1 MPQPKSSRS
10 SSSRSSGSSSSRS
23 TRSTSKS
30 TSATSRSTAAKKGA
44 ATRKA
49 AANKRS
55 ASAKKA
61 AQTRKA
67 SAKPAPQKAAVETT
81 ESARVQLTQLR
92 DHLRRG
98 VIVTTGSLKEVMDD
112 AVKRGQITRKDATA
126 LSQAIVS
133 TGRAQADG
141 FRAGVEQLLG
151 KGTSRAAQSG
161 DVALREVDRARRAV
175 GVGPTF
181 PITLYDSLSA
191 AQIQKRLNDLTPA
204 ELRKVRDY
212 EKRNQN
218 RKSVQ
223 GAIERKLKK

>member
-1 MPQPKSSRS
+1 MPQPKSSSSSSRS
-10 SSSRSSGSSSSRS
+10 SSSRS
-23 TRSTSKS
+23 
-30 TSATSRSTAAKKGA
+30 TSASSRSTAAKKGA

-55 ASAKKA
+55 ATAKKGA
-61 AQTRKA
+61 ATRKA
-67 SAKPAPQKAAVETT
+67 ATKPPAQKAAVETS
-81 ESARVQLTQLR
+81 EGARAQLTQLR
-92 DHLRRG
+92 DVLRRG
-98 VIVTTGSLKEVMDD
+98 VIVTTGSLKEAMDD

-126 LSQAIVS
+126 LSQNIVS

-141 FRAGVEQLLG
+141 LRAGVEQLLG
-151 KGTSRAAQSG
+151 KGSSRAAQSG

-175 GVGPTF
+175 GVGPNF
-181 PITLYDSLSA
+181 PITRYDSLSA
-191 AQIQKRLNDLTPA
+191 TQIQARLGDLTPA

-223 GAIERKLKK
+223 SAIERKLKK